1 MNSHNPSAHHVTVG
15 PSPQRAAGVWTRRVP
30 HDIQTGQRRLNRQS
44 LGVPWRILVARIHA
58 RLHKRVSRHPVASW
72 VFQDEQGMGSDIL
85 NLRVLLAHHGRTPL
99 ASEYISLQDLRP
111 IHKSL
116 KHPGTS
122 ETVAAE
128 VEECGKQYIEP
139 PKHHG
144 AIWKSTRID
153 SNPTRKSE
161 SLESPGR
168 SGTAAAAVSRE
179 RPADQVNFQVM
190 PLEALKDRRLRYVI
204 EDRQ

>member
-1 MNSHNPSAHHVTVG
+1 MNK
-15 PSPQRAAGVWTRRVP
+15 QDKKRR
-30 HDIQTGQRRLNRQS
+30 QRRSELPQS
-44 LGVPWRILVARIHA
+44 FGAPCHSGSKPAKSSRGLDSPGVPWRILVARIHA

-190 PLEALKDRRLRYVI
+190 PLEALKDRRRRYVI